1 MSTTSDATP
10 SRGPLPEHA
19 IAVIGLVGRF
29 PGAADVDTL
38 WANHCAGREGVRFF
52 REDEL
57 DPSIPEE
64 LRRDPLYVKARGVI
78 ADYDRFDAELFG
90 VSPLEAQ
97 VMDPQH
103 RVLLEL
109 ARAALEHSGHRA
121 SDFPGRIGV
130 FVGANWNRYRRHCVA
145 SRPDVAAGFGEL
157 NEALANEPD
166 FLATR
171 ISYKLGLRGPSMTVS
186 TACSTS
192 LVAIVQAARSL
203 LAGDCDLVLAGGVS
217 ITVPVATG
225 HRYDEGSML
234 SADGHCRPFDKSST
248 GTTFG
253 DGAGLVVLRRLADAL
268 ADGDNVHS
276 VIRGVAVN
284 NDGHDKVGFGAPS
297 VAGQAAVLAAALR
310 HACVDPNTIGYV
322 EAHGTGTPM
331 GDPIELTAL
340 ARAYRLSGASPNA
353 CAVGSVKSCVGHLV
367 HAAGVTGFIT
377 AVKAVQSG
385 VIPPVLF
392 FEEANPRLAL
402 DAHRFYVAKE
412 ARRWPAWATPRR
424 AGVSSFGVG
433 GTNAH
438 VVIEEAP
445 AVPQRREASGP
456 FLLGLSA
463 RTAAALERQ
472 VDELRDFLAAEASG
486 ASLADVAFT
495 LARGRERMPW
505 RCAIVADSLDA
516 ARAALGDTRRQQRGV
531 APGSREVVFALPGNG
546 VQSAGMAAGLYAADP
561 TFRRHVDH
569 ATSFVRDLGGPDV
582 GAALVGT
589 GQLDDHR
596 TSHLALF
603 VYERAL
609 AAALEA
615 RGLVPDILVGCSLG
629 ELTAAVCAGV
639 MSFEDGLRAVLAVAD
654 SSAGA
659 PDGRM
664 LTVFCSEQE
673 ALEARLDGVDL
684 AAVHAED
691 VVVLGG
697 VSAAIHAAKAHFR
710 AREVQCTLLPLDRAY
725 HTSAMAPTV
734 SDLAA
739 RLAELTF
746 AAPTRAIVSSALGR
760 ELTPAEAMSPS
771 HWAGILSAPVRF
783 LDSLDHLGDGDRYL
797 FVEVG
802 PGASLTTL
810 ALAHA
815 DARSAEPTATMPWPL
830 AAGAS
835 EEALRVIVGH
845 AWAHGAELAGETVGE
860 GVGARRVP
868 LPTYPYERV
877 RHWIDASLR
886 QTSAASAAA
895 APTPAAT
902 ASEASLDV
910 RLGAVLQAASGLEL
924 DVQSDEPWADHGF
937 DSLDMTQLANGLR
950 REFDVEVG
958 FRELMERCSS
968 PRALLRRL
976 GEAIA
981 TKAVPIATARANGHV
996 APPVAQPAEVLETPA
1011 AVQRPNPGARIERSA
1026 SAASAL
1032 TPAQHSFIDRLL
1044 VDYAART
1051 PGSKAFAQANRRE
1064 LADPRTVSG
1073 FNPLWK
1079 EIVYP
1084 IVTER
1089 SRGSRLWD
1097 VDGNE
1102 YIDFLNGF
1110 GSVMFGHSPDFV
1122 TNAVKAQLDQGIEIG
1137 PQTRLAGE
1145 VARRFCEL
1153 TGNERVAFTN
1163 TGSEAVAAAL
1173 RLARTVTGR
1182 DKVVVFEGAYHG
1194 IFDEVVVRA
1203 GAGGVALPGA
1213 PGVPRSHVSEVLV
1226 LPYGEDAALE
1236 RIEALGAELAAVLV
1250 EPVQSRRP
1258 ELAPAAFL
1266 RRLRELTAASGAA
1279 LVFDE
1284 VVTGFRTHPGGIQ
1297 ALFDVRADMALYGKV
1312 IAGGYPLG
1320 LVAGK
1325 ARFLDALDGGQWQFG
1340 DSSVPE
1346 VGVTFFAGTFVRHP
1360 AALAA
1365 VRAVLDHISAE
1376 GPLLQQELG
1385 RRTSAMVGEVRA
1397 LVHERGVGVRIECFS
1412 SFFYVSIAHS
1422 APFGSLLYALLRQRG
1437 IHIWEHFPCFLTTS
1451 HSDADLGRFVV
1462 AFQES
1467 LDELVAADLLPQVA
1481 ALDPVPTDPDAPPVV
1496 GARRGKRADGSLAW
1510 FVDDGARPGHYR
1522 ELLLGQ
1528 ERRDGT

>member
-1 MSTTSDATP
+1 MPTTRDAIP
-10 SRGPLPEHA
+10 GNSPPPEHA
-19 IAVIGLVGRF
+19 IAVVGMVGRF

-38 WANHCAGREGVRFF
+38 WSNLCAGREGVRFF
-52 REDEL
+52 RDDEL
-57 DPSIPEE
+57 DSSIPEA
-64 LRRDPLYVKARGVI
+64 LRRDPLYVKSRGVI

-97 VMDPQH
+97 IMDPQH

-145 SRPDVAAGFGEL
+145 SRPDLAAGFGEL
-157 NEALANEPD
+157 NEALANEQD

-171 ISYKLGLRGPSMTVS
+171 ISYKLGLRGPSLTVS

-192 LVAIVQAARSL
+192 LVAIVQAVRCL

-217 ITVPVATG
+217 ITVPVASG

-234 SADGHCRPFDKSST
+234 SADGHCRPFDKAST

-253 DGAGLVVLRRLADAL
+253 DGAGLVVLRRLTEAL
-268 ADGDNVHS
+268 AYGDHVHA

-297 VAGQAAVLAAALR
+297 IAGQAAVLSAALG
-310 HACVDPNTIGYV
+310 HARVDPSTIGYV

-340 ARAYRLSGASPNA
+340 ARAYRASGVSPSP
-353 CAVGSVKSCVGHLV
+353 CAIGSVKSCVGHLV

-377 AVKAVQSG
+377 AVKAVQTG

-402 DAHRFYVAKE
+402 DANRFYVAKE
-412 ARRWPAWATPRR
+412 ARRWPTSATPRR

-445 AVPQRREASGP
+445 AVPERREASGP

-463 RTAAALERQ
+463 RNAAALERQ
-472 VDELRDFLAAEASG
+472 LVQLRDFLAAAPKG

-495 LARGRERMPW
+495 LAHGRERLPT
-505 RCAIVADSLDA
+505 RLAIVVDSFDA
-516 ARAALGDTRRQQRGV
+516 ASAALGDTRRQQRGV
-531 APGSREVVFALPGNG
+531 AAASRDVVFALPGNG
-546 VQSAGMAAGLYAADP
+546 VQSAGMGAGLYAADS

-569 ATSFVRDLGGPDV
+569 AASFVRDLGGPDV
-582 GAALVGT
+582 HAVLVGA
-589 GQLDDHR
+589 GRLDDHR

-603 VYERAL
+603 VYECAL

-629 ELTAAVCAGV
+629 ELAAAVCAGV
-639 MSFEDGLRAVLAVAD
+639 LSFEDGLRAVLAIAD
-654 SSAGA
+654 ASAGVTE
-659 PDGRM
+659 GRL
-664 LTVFCSEQE
+664 LTVFCSEEE
-673 ALEARLDGVDL
+673 ALEACLEGVDV

-697 VSAAIHAAKAHFR
+697 ASAAIDAARAHFR
-710 AREVQCTLLPLDRAY
+710 AREVQSALLPLDRAY
-725 HTSAMAPTV
+725 HTPAMAPAV
-734 SDLAA
+734 RDMAA
-739 RLAELTF
+739 TLAELTF
-746 AAPTRAIVSSALGR
+746 ATPTRSIVSSALGR
-760 ELTPAEAMSPS
+760 ELTHAEAISPS
-771 HWAGILSAPVRF
+771 HWAGILSAPVRL
-783 LDSLDHLGDGDRYL
+783 LDSLDYLGEGDRYF

-802 PGASLTTL
+802 PGVSLTTP
-810 ALAHA
+810 ALDHA
-815 DARSAEPTATMPWPL
+815 DARCAEATAAMPSPL
-830 AAGAS
+830 IADDT
-835 EEALRVIVGH
+835 EDALRLLVAR
-845 AWAHGAELAGETVGE
+845 AWTHGAEVVGATVGQ

-877 RHWIDASLR
+877 RHWIDAPA
-886 QTSAASAAA
+886 QTTAITAALATPIPAAA
-895 APTPAAT
+895 ASVAP
-902 ASEASLDV
+902 LDT
-910 RLGAVLQAASGLEL
+910 RLAVVLQAASGLEL

-950 REFDVEVG
+950 REFEVEVG

-976 GEAIA
+976 TEASA
-981 TKAVPIATARANGHV
+981 AKVPPSQNGRANGH
-996 APPVAQPAEVLETPA
+996 ATPVALAAETTPEAA

-1032 TPAQHSFIDRLL
+1032 TPAQRSFIDQLL
-1044 VDYAART
+1044 SDYAART
-1051 PGSKAFAQANRRE
+1051 AASKAFAQAHRRE

-1073 FNPLWK
+1073 FNPVWK

-1097 VDGNE
+1097 IDGNE

-1122 TNAVKAQLDQGIEIG
+1122 TDAVKAQLDLGIEIG

-1182 DKVVVFEGAYHG
+1182 DKVVMFEGAYHG

-1226 LPYGEDAALE
+1226 LPYGEDAALQ
-1236 RIEALGAELAAVLV
+1236 RIEALGPELAAVLV

-1340 DSSVPE
+1340 DTSVPE

-1365 VRAVLDHISAE
+1365 VRAVLERLRAE
-1376 GPLLQQELG
+1376 GPALQQGLG
-1385 RRTSAMVGEVRA
+1385 RRTMAMVDEVRG
-1397 LVHERGVGVRIECFS
+1397 LIRERGVGVRIECFS
-1412 SFFYVSIAHS
+1412 SFFFMSIAHS
-1422 APFGSLLYALLRQRG
+1422 APFGGLLYALLRQRG

-1451 HSDADLGRFVV
+1451 HSNEDLRHFVE
-1462 AFQES
+1462 AFRES
-1467 LDELVAADLLPQVA
+1467 LDELVAVGLLPQA
-1481 ALDPVPTDPDAPPVV
+1481 AAPLPVPGDPDAPPVV
-1496 GARRGKRADGSLAW
+1496 GARRGKRVDGSLAW
-1510 FVDDGARPGHYR
+1510 FVEDAARPGKYR
-1522 ELLLGQ
+1522 EFSLDQ
-1528 ERRDGT
+1528 ERRDVT